1 MNVYHEMWMELVKRL
16 AYANLYS
23 VNKNVTYQEVIDL
36 MAAYEREFEEQIELD
51 SIEDKLKEDE
61 GSVKGTQNDGKY
73 VESCGE

>member
-61 GSVKGTQNDGKY
+61 GSVKGAKKDKKK
-73 VESCGE
+73 